1 MPQQVAEIAGKQAAA
16 APEAGPVPGPKNTP
30 FLGQSMKIWADPLG
44 YTLKMAREYGDVTL
58 YHIRGLPVYMLTN
71 PDDIKHVFDYNTKNY
86 HKSKFYEAVKPF
98 FGNGLGLS
106 EGEFWKRQRQISQ
119 PAFHRQRIIRMAEM
133 MSEKA
138 HEMID
143 EWELKADRNEPIRA
157 LDEFMKLGLAV
168 VTQAMFSTEVNDKF
182 RSFADSLT
190 YVLKG
195 AERKVWSIFP
205 IPMFVPTARNRA
217 FKKAL
222 DDMNDVVFGVIH
234 DRRAYKEA
242 GGEPHGDLLDMLM
255 DARDDDGNGMTD
267 EQLGDEVRTIFI
279 AGVETLAC
287 SMAFT
292 LYELW
297 RHPEAHARLR
307 EEADTVLED
316 RRVTFEDLPS
326 LPYAKMV
333 FDEGMRLYPPVWTVS
348 REPQQ
353 DDVLGGHKIPAG
365 TTIQISPYIVH
376 RDARWWEKPFDFY
389 PEHHEPEQSK
399 ARPKY
404 AYMPFGGGP
413 RVCLGKN
420 FALMEAQIALASIA
434 QRVDLEM
441 VEGHDVEE
449 HAMISLRPKDDVVMR
464 VKRRERMP
472 VAVAKAA

>member
-1 MPQQVAEIAGKQAAA
+1 MPAEQAATVA
-16 APEAGPVPGPKNTP
+16 KKNVPGPKKTP
-30 FLGQSMKIWADPLG
+30 LVGQSMKVWADPLG
-44 YTLKMAREYGDVTL
+44 YTLKMARDHGDVTL
-58 YHIRGLPVYMLTN
+58 YHVRGLPVYMITD
-71 PDDIKHVFDYNTKNY
+71 PEDIKHVFDYNTKNY

-106 EGEFWKRQRQISQ
+106 EGEFWKRQRQLAQ

-133 MSEKA
+133 MAEKA
-138 HEMID
+138 GAMID
-143 EWELKADRNEPIRA
+143 EWEAKADHGESIRA

-168 VTQAMFSTEVNDKF
+168 VTQAMFSTEVNERF

-195 AERKVWSIFP
+195 AERKVWSILP
-205 IPMFVPTARNRA
+205 VPMAVPTARNRA

-222 DDMNDVVFGVIH
+222 DEMNEVVFGVIRE
-234 DRRAYKEA
+234 RRAYKEQ
-242 GGEPHGDLLDMLM
+242 GGEPHDDLLDMLM
-255 DARDDDGNGMTD
+255 DARDDEGQGMTE

-297 RHPEAHARLR
+297 RHPEAMQRLR
-307 EEADTVLED
+307 EEADAVLD
-316 RRVTFEDLPS
+316 GRTVTFEDLPN

-348 REPQQ
+348 RMPLN
-353 DDVLGGHKIPAG
+353 DDVLGGYEIPAG
-365 TTIQISPYIVH
+365 TTVQISPYIVH
-376 RDARWWEKPFDFY
+376 RDSRWWEHPFEFH
-389 PEHHEPEQSK
+389 PEHHEPEKAK

-404 AYMPFGGGP
+404 AFMPFGGGP

-434 QRVDLEM
+434 QRVDLELD
-441 VEGHDVEE
+441 EGYAVEE
-449 HAMISLRPKDDVVMR
+449 HAMISLRPRDDVVLR
-464 VKRRERMP
+464 VKRRQRQDQ
-472 VAVAKAA
+472 VIAQAA